1 MASKTASNRSR
12 RGQQSVQLPLG
23 LRRRVRVY
31 AAYGGVEISA
41 LVEDALNTYLARVDR
56 ERAAKGLPPIPP
68 PD

>member
-41 LVEDALNTYLARVDR
+41 LVEDALTTHLARVDR

-68 PD
+68 PE

>member
-1 MASKTASNRSR
+1 MAMETATNRSR
-12 RGQQSVQLPLG
+12 RGQQSVVLPLG

-41 LVEDALNTYLARVDR
+41 LVEDALTSHLDSVDR
-56 ERAAKGLPPIPP
+56 ERAARGLPPIPP